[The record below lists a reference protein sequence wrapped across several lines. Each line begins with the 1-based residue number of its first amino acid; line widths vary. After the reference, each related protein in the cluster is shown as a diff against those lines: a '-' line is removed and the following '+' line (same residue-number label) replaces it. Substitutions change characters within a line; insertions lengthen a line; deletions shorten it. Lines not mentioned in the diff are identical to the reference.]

1 MPQASFLTDW
11 AKAAKGAAPMR
22 YAIFET
28 GGKQYKVREGER
40 VRIEQV
46 PGQVGQSIEFTRIL
60 AVGEGKSLNLGTPT
74 LEAAKVMGEIVK
86 NGRDKK
92 VMVFKKKRRKGYS
105 KRQGHRQG
113 FTEVLINSIA
123 G

>member
-1 MPQASFLTDW
+1 M
-11 AKAAKGAAPMR
+11 K
-22 YAIFET
+22 YAILET
-28 GGKQYKVREGER
+28 GGKQYKVSEGER

-46 PGQVGQSIEFTRIL
+46 PGQVGQAIEFTRIL
-60 AVGEGKSLNLGTPT
+60 AMGEGKALHVGTPT
-74 LEAAKVMGEIVK
+74 LESAKVVGEIVR

-92 VMVFKKKRRKGYS
+92 IIVFKKKRRKGYS
-105 KRQGHRQG
+105 KRNGHRQG

>member
-1 MPQASFLTDW
+1 M
-11 AKAAKGAAPMR
+11 K

-28 GGKQYKVREGER
+28 GGKQYKVSEGER

-46 PGQVGQSIEFTRIL
+46 PGQVGQAIEFTRIL
-60 AVGEGKSLNLGTPT
+60 AVGEGKTLQLGAPI
-74 LEAAKVMGEIVK
+74 LAAAKVMGEIVK

-92 VMVFKKKRRKGYS
+92 VIVFKKKRRKGYS
-105 KRQGHRQG
+105 KRNGHRQG
-113 FTEVLINSIA
+113 FTEVLINNIS